1 MTITLIKY
9 ILDSME
15 NNNASRGIT
24 IGMGIPSTVV
34 GVLIALKKV
43 GMTTMSY
50 SDILWFGADVLLV
63 CLAIAFCIWLI
74 IFLFM
79 MFFIK

>member
-1 MTITLIKY
+1 
-9 ILDSME
+9 ME
-15 NNNASRGIT
+15 KNNASRGIT

-50 SDILWFGADVLLV
+50 SDILWFGAEVLFV
-63 CLAIAFCIWLI
+63 CLAIAFCIWLV

-79 MFFIK
+79 MYFIK

>member
-1 MTITLIKY
+1 
-9 ILDSME
+9 ME
-15 NNNASRGIT
+15 KNNASKGIT

-50 SDILWFGADVLLV
+50 SDILWFGAEVLLV
-63 CLAIAFCIWLI
+63 CLVIAFCIFCIWYIAFLI
-74 IFLFM
+74 
-79 MFFIK
+79 FFGK

>member
-15 NNNASRGIT
+15 NNNASSGIT
-24 IGMGIPSTVV
+24 IGIGIPSTVV

-50 SDILWFGADVLLV
+50 SDILWFGVDVLLV
-63 CLAIAFCIWLI
+63 CMAIAFCIWLVV
-74 IFLFM
+74 FLIMICFS
-79 MFFIK
+79 K

>member
-1 MTITLIKY
+1 
-9 ILDSME
+9 ME
-15 NNNASRGIT
+15 NNNAFKGIT

-50 SDILWFGADVLLV
+50 GDILWFGAEVLLV
-63 CLAIAFCIWLI
+63 CLAIAFCLFCIWFI
-74 IFLFM
+74 IFLI
-79 MFFIK
+79 FFDK

>member
-1 MTITLIKY
+1 
-9 ILDSME
+9 ME
-15 NNNASRGIT
+15 NNNASSGIT
-24 IGMGIPSTVV
+24 IGMGIPSVVV

-50 SDILWFGADVLLV
+50 SDILWFGAEVLLV
-63 CLAIAFCIWLI
+63 CMAIAFCIWLI

-79 MFFIK
+79 MLFTK